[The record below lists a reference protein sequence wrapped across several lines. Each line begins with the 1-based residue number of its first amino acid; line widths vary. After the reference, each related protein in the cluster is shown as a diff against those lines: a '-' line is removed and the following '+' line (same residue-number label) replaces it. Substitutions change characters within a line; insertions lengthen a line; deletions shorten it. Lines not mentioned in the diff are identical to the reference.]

1 VQAELSVTN
10 ESENDTGIPSHPG
23 STPSKHQGVSRSGFV
38 PFITIMPPPAIIRP
52 LLLLLLLLPIL
63 LLSIPAAVDAFSTTT
78 PTRTTRQLHR
88 RHHSGPGAA
97 RLFDRPCDDA
107 DNDDDHVTTM
117 MMMRTVSSRRPLHR
131 TTTTTRTRRRN
142 SYRSSRTTSR
152 RRSSL
157 VVLQAEQ
164 QAPPFYGRGDEIWPP
179 TNENTVIRLADSLVD
194 TNANAALRR
203 TTKDDDL
210 TTTTTSLLLLG
221 YRRPLVLIVT
231 LVSTLYQLLLAT
243 TTSTATFLLPL
254 DLLVLIGLSGYIYLI
269 HRLDVLPTPT
279 PEDRTALSLYDQ
291 PLGVIDAAR
300 YEVWDTIGIY
310 IGIILPFLL
319 CLSITSSSS
328 SAGSENGIQIMMLLL
343 AMVGRPVV
351 LYCAQ
356 RLTEHVVVTTGMGGG
371 PFGSNRSS
379 SRPSVSLPL
388 RALIPILYTAVRL
401 LYYGYYCF
409 CCNNIGGGA
418 LLDSSTTMMIMTNT
432 ATLAIVLTVANLV
445 YATVQL
451 FLVLPWVA
459 LRHLRVHCFL
469 VEAENVQLRNEAGLG
484 LTPTNGGNASS
495 SSKRR

>member
-1 VQAELSVTN
+1 
-10 ESENDTGIPSHPG
+10 
-23 STPSKHQGVSRSGFV
+23 
-38 PFITIMPPPAIIRP
+38 MPPPAIVRR
-52 LLLLLLLLPIL
+52 LLLLLLLIQIIL
-63 LLSIPAAVDAFSTTT
+63 LVSIPAAVDAFSTTT
-78 PTRTTRQLHR
+78 PTRTCQPHR
-88 RHHSGPGAA
+88 HLGAGG
-97 RLFDRPCDDA
+97 RLFDRSCDD
-107 DNDDDHVTTM
+107 
-117 MMMRTVSSRRPLHR
+117 RPVHR
-131 TTTTTRTRRRN
+131 TTRRRRSSC

-152 RRSSL
+152 SSSSL
-157 VVLQAEQ
+157 VILQAEQ
-164 QAPPFYGRGDEIWPP
+164 ASPPFYGRGDEIWPP

-194 TNANAALRR
+194 TNAYLP
-203 TTKDDDL
+203 TTKQDDDDDL
-210 TTTTTSLLLLG
+210 TTTTSLLLLG

-231 LVSTLYQLLLAT
+231 LVSTLYQLLAT
-243 TTSTATFLLPL
+243 TTSTTATFLLPL
-254 DLLVLIGLSGYIYLI
+254 DLLVLIGLSGYLYLI
-269 HRLDVLPTPT
+269 HRLDVLPTPS

-319 CLSITSSSS
+319 CLSITSTNSIGS
-328 SAGSENGIQIMMLLL
+328 SASHENGMQMMMLLL

-356 RLTEHVVVTTGMGGG
+356 RLTEHVVVTTGGDSTS

-432 ATLAIVLTVANLV
+432 ASVAVVLTVANLV

-469 VEAENVQLRNEAGLG
+469 VEAETVQLRNEAGLG
-484 LTPTNGGNASS
+484 LTPTNGGSGS

>member
-1 VQAELSVTN
+1 VHEELSVTN
-10 ESENDTGIPSHPG
+10 ESENYTVAIHPVA
-23 STPSKHQGVSRSGFV
+23 PHQNIKESIRI
-38 PFITIMPPPAIIRP
+38 PFIIIMSPPAIIRLP
-52 LLLLLLLLPIL
+52 LLLLLLLMQIFLV
-63 LLSIPAAVDAFSTTT
+63 SIPAAVNAFSTTARTTT
-78 PTRTTRQLHR
+78 PTTTTCHP
-88 RHHSGPGAA
+88 GAGAA
-97 RLFDRPCDDA
+97 RLFDRPCDDRS
-107 DNDDDHVTTM
+107 V
-117 MMMRTVSSRRPLHR
+117 HR
-131 TTTTTRTRRRN
+131 TTTTTRRRRRN
-142 SYRSSRTTSR
+142 SYRSSSSRSR
-152 RRSSL
+152 RSSSSL

-179 TNENTVIRLADSLVD
+179 TNENTIIRLADSLVD
-194 TNANAALRR
+194 TNAFLP
-203 TTKDDDL
+203 TTKDDDDL
-210 TTTTTSLLLLG
+210 TTTTSRQLLLLG

-231 LVSTLYQLLLAT
+231 LVSTLYQLLAT
-243 TTSTATFLLPL
+243 TTTAFLPL

-269 HRLDVLPTPT
+269 HRLDVLPTPS

-319 CLSITSSSS
+319 CLSITSSSIGTSS
-328 SAGSENGIQIMMLLL
+328 SAGDENGIQIMMLL

-371 PFGSNRSS
+371 PFGNSS

-409 CCNNIGGGA
+409 GNNIGGGA
-418 LLDSSTTMMIMTNT
+418 LLDSSVTTMIMTNT

-484 LTPTNGGNASS
+484 LTPTSGGNASS